1 MSAVFLPRVKT
12 TEKVTGSRDQPP
24 RGLGGTPCKRRRNWP
39 YTWIGGRG
47 GERQGPAGD
56 GAGALERK
64 EEKRRKEE
72 KKAWAMGNPQV
83 MRIWEANED
92 PQQ

>member
-1 MSAVFLPRVKT
+1 MQKE
-12 TEKVTGSRDQPP
+12 EKLAIHLDWGA
-24 RGLGGTPCKRRRNWP
+24 
-39 YTWIGGRG
+39 GRG
-47 GERQGPAGD
+47 AA

-83 MRIWEANED
+83 MRIWEVNGD